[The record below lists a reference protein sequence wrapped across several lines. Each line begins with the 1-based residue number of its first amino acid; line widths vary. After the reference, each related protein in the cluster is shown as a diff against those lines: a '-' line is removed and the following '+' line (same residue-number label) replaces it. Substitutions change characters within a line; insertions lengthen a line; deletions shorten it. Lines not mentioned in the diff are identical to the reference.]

1 MTFSILSE
9 KSHHFLNIIEKRETL
24 IIISHVILVTLD
36 FNKFLPNYNHKYENV
51 GMPLFIKTL
60 CGIFGTKINIF
71 IRKAKSS
78 LMIPPTENLNRKC
91 YEVWRIIRKNFVF
104 KANFEKFSILFRLSR
119 LSSNLAFKLDLIF
132 TSKNITNSVLK
143 VKTCMWLWMAP

>member
-1 MTFSILSE
+1 LTFSILSE

-60 CGIFGTKINIF
+60 CGFYGGRHIREYIRFVLMYQYQRSQFHSAVNDFLKICIM
-71 IRKAKSS
+71 
-78 LMIPPTENLNRKC
+78 L
-91 YEVWRIIRKNFVF
+91 
-104 KANFEKFSILFRLSR
+104 
-119 LSSNLAFKLDLIF
+119 
-132 TSKNITNSVLK
+132 
-143 VKTCMWLWMAP
+143 

>member
-1 MTFSILSE
+1 LTFSILSE

-60 CGIFGTKINIF
+60 CGQLDKRVNSQHRGFQPTIIQIGLKIASF
-71 IRKAKSS
+71 VSFKST
-78 LMIPPTENLNRKC
+78 L
-91 YEVWRIIRKNFVF
+91 
-104 KANFEKFSILFRLSR
+104 
-119 LSSNLAFKLDLIF
+119 
-132 TSKNITNSVLK
+132 
-143 VKTCMWLWMAP
+143 